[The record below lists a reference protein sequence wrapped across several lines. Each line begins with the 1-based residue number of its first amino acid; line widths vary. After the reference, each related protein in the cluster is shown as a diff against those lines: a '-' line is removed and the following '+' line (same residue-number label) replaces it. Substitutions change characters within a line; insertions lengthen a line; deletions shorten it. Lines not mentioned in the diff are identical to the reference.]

1 MKIICIYIYNYK
13 LIDLLPFYAI
23 LRSIPNKLLG
33 VIAMFAALLS
43 IMLLPVM
50 DLGRSRGFQFRP
62 ISKFFFFVFL
72 GDFLMLMILGAK
84 HVEDTFIALG
94 QVSTVLYFSYF
105 TIIVPFVS
113 LLENT
118 LIEGK
123 FRCK

>member
-1 MKIICIYIYNYK
+1 
-13 LIDLLPFYAI
+13 
-23 LRSIPNKLLG
+23 
-33 VIAMFAALLS
+33 MFAALLS

-84 HVEDTFIALG
+84 HVEDPFIALG

-123 FRCK
+123 FRWK